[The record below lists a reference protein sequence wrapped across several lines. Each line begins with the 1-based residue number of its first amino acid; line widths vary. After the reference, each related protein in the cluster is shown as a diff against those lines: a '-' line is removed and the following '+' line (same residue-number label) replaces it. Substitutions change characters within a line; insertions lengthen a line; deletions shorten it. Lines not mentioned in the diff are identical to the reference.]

1 MPQDAQSAQKQRDY
15 IAAMLKTCDLPDLAY
30 FRWGV
35 GFYSTI
41 AKSAVG
47 ALRLLSYYQPTPGC
61 VDLGS
66 GNSFRNI
73 FSRPTQSFPFSC
85 PSQASGLNQLAKP
98 SAARA
103 QADF

>member
-15 IAAMLKTCDLPDLAY
+15 IAAMLKTCDLPYLAY

-47 ALRLLSYYQPTPGC
+47 ALRQLSYYQPTPGC

-66 GNSFRNI
+66 GNAFGTSFRGQL
-73 FSRPTQSFPFSC
+73 SLSPFLAQVK
-85 PSQASGLNQLAKP
+85 QAAST
-98 SAARA
+98 S
-103 QADF
+103 